1 MYKRAAKLHK
11 TTVEIDEQL
20 LERAIKISGAKS
32 KRMAIENGLRELI
45 RSINKEKL
53 KKELGTFDLDL
64 TAEDLETLRKDE

>member
-11 TTVEIDEQL
+11 TTVEIDEKL

-45 RSINKEKL
+45 RSINREKL

>member
-45 RSINKEKL
+45 RSINREKL

>member
-1 MYKRAAKLHK
+1 MHK
-11 TTVEIDEQL
+11 TTVEIDEKL

-45 RSINKEKL
+45 RSINREKL

>member
-1 MYKRAAKLHK
+1 MHK

-45 RSINKEKL
+45 RSINREKL

-64 TAEDLETLRKDE
+64 TAEELETLRKDE

>member
-1 MYKRAAKLHK
+1 MHK